1 LAARLLFTNAGN
13 APSNNLARS
22 LRTGTEPIFIVG
34 CNDDQFTL
42 KKSDVITAY
51 GDNETKRKAMEGGA
65 EGLLIKPIDFASLLE
80 EIDTRLERKG
90 HVRSARVFQTSTCSA
105 VARHHLL
112 RCRDLMARRGVDPTE
127 TLAASKSVRV
137 RSTRIVAIERGPQ
150 VNEML
155 ARFSRRQYRVGAGQ
169 CQVGFHGRPW
179 FLQASHD
186 WRKIRRA
193 GLGARPVTSL

>member
-90 HVRSARVFQTSTCSA
+90 HVRSARVFQTSTCLLPGIIYFDAEISWHEGEWTQLRHWLRRRVFA
-105 VARHHLL
+105 FVALGLSQL
-112 RCRDLMARRGVDPTE
+112 RG
-127 TLAASKSVRV
+127 
-137 RSTRIVAIERGPQ
+137 GP
-150 VNEML
+150 
-155 ARFSRRQYRVGAGQ
+155 
-169 CQVGFHGRPW
+169 
-179 FLQASHD
+179 
-186 WRKIRRA
+186 K
-193 GLGARPVTSL
+193 